1 MKGGAGDNEI
11 GKEGDRKKRFPALY
25 EHDIAIGLFFFSFF
39 FLFFSGCPMLPLWAA
54 TTTGKRECHVT
65 LLKKFDWLKIM

>member
-25 EHDIAIGLFFFSFF
+25 EHDIAIGLFFFLFF
-39 FLFFSGCPMLPLWAA
+39 FYSFQAVQCSLYGLPPPQVR
-54 TTTGKRECHVT
+54 KSV
-65 LLKKFDWLKIM
+65 M